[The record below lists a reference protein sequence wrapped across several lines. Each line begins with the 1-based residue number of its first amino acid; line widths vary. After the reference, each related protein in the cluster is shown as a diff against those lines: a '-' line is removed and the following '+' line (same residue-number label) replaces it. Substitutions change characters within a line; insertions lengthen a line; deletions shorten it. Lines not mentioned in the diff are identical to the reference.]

1 MLYYFYRI
9 CYAWNSYFSP
19 SRCKI
24 PKNRFLS
31 ISLSVGH
38 LRVPQVSV
46 LVDVRRLTPIL
57 VPLRQADQQ
66 GTAALP
72 DAWTEEA
79 SAQTWQPT
87 YQAVADPKA
96 FQIYILNCFYF
107 IDQLKAL
114 TKCCTSCFWN
124 FGTPSLE

>member
-1 MLYYFYRI
+1 M
-9 CYAWNSYFSP
+9 
-19 SRCKI
+19 
-24 PKNRFLS
+24 
-31 ISLSVGH
+31 SVGQ

-79 SAQTWQPT
+79 SAQTW
-87 YQAVADPKA
+87 
-96 FQIYILNCFYF
+96 
-107 IDQLKAL
+107 
-114 TKCCTSCFWN
+114 
-124 FGTPSLE
+124 